1 MTFYGH
7 HGVHQHERELGRA
20 ISVDVDLS
28 LDLAPAGNSDDL
40 SDGLDYSRVYSLVK
54 QVIESGPYQ
63 LLEALAEKIAQRI
76 LKEFAPVSEVL
87 VRARKKEPSV
97 GGWVEA
103 AEVEIT
109 RERKIVE
116 RNGQSLSL

>member
-1 MTFYGH
+1 MPDHLRLLNMTFYGY

-40 SDGLDYSRVYSLVK
+40 ADGLDYSRVYNLVK
-54 QVIESGPYQ
+54 QVVESGPYQ

-76 LKEFAPVSEVL
+76 LKEFTPVSEVL

-109 RERKIVE
+109 RKK
-116 RNGQSLSL
+116 S